1 MSSENPNVGFIGF
14 VTRKDKDTGVNLLA
28 KIVTP
33 NKKRALNKLVR
44 VKVKANAL
52 DDYSCCVID
61 HATMKKNIES
71 SQDLESISESF
82 QFLYN
87 GEHGTSIS
95 YTIEKLDDSSKINKY
110 LSDDG
115 TLNGR
120 PKYNV
125 GGTADAVGYIRI
137 TVTKNDAEVSSRIM
151 VRIKG
156 MNANEVLHS
165 EKVYNEYKSSLDEF
179 LWDRIAIYD
188 GSENDLYANK
198 GYLNICSPLL
208 FTNASSIDVSDLSEV
223 PIQCEWIVDLD
234 EVGEYMKSAS
244 ESFPGLY
251 QLATGSGSRI
261 CMDTTSENY
270 GKIYQPSYK
279 TACDILTTGNRY
291 ATLMDIGETE
301 ARGRRFRIGRGGPEA
316 VNGRLRLR
324 AKLTL
329 GDADPVEVTYMC
341 ATTSKTMNSEEVSNF
356 VKGIMQIGLNDVW
369 TSVGPTPINILVPDM
384 NSNPESA
391 VAQTISVFGNEHYKA
406 LEDAQYEQLKL
417 GRLTLSNVVGM
428 NANPSVYKATQGSGG
443 KITIST
449 TEPYSY
455 ISRLFS
461 PTTFVQSET
470 TYEGM
475 QILDYNRNLTIPVGI
490 PGSGG
495 GNSTGM
501 YAASDILNKAGDGVA
516 FGVRFKVEVQ
526 SISVGDKSYTLE
538 FEQPFILTR
547 LS

>member
-1 MSSENPNVGFIGF
+1 MSSETQNVGFIGF

-61 HATMKKNIES
+61 HAAMKKIIES
-71 SQDLESISESF
+71 SQDLENVNESF

-87 GEHGTSIS
+87 GEHGTSINYS
-95 YTIEKLDDSSKINKY
+95 IEKLDDSSTINKY
-110 LSDDG
+110 LSEDG

-120 PKYNV
+120 PKYSTS
-125 GGTADAVGYIRI
+125 GAADAVGYIRI

-156 MNANEVLHS
+156 MNADEVLHS
-165 EKVYNEYKSSLDEF
+165 EKIYNEYKSSLDEF
-179 LWDRIAIYD
+179 LWDRIAVYE

-198 GYLNICSPLL
+198 GYLNISSQLL
-208 FTNASSIDVSDLSEV
+208 FTNAATINVPDLSEV
-223 PIQCEWIVDLD
+223 PITCEWSVDLD
-234 EVGEYMKSAS
+234 EVGEYMKSSS
-244 ESFPGLY
+244 ENFPGLY
-251 QLATGSGSRI
+251 QLKTGGGSRI
-261 CMDTTSENY
+261 CIDKDSPDY
-270 GKIYQPSYK
+270 GKVYQPSYK

-301 ARGRRFRIGRGGPEA
+301 ARGRRFRIGKGGPDA

-324 AKLTL
+324 AKLML

-356 VKGIMQIGLNDVW
+356 VKGIMQIGLNDNW
-369 TSVGPTPINILVPDM
+369 TATGSEPINILVPDM
-384 NSNPESA
+384 KTNSEAA
-391 VAQTISVFGNEHYKA
+391 VTQVISVFGNGHYKA
-406 LEDAQYEQLKL
+406 LTPAQYEELKL
-417 GRLTLSNVVGM
+417 GNLTLSNVVGM
-428 NANPSVYKATQGSGG
+428 NANPSIYKATTSGG
-443 KITIST
+443 KVTIST
-449 TEPYSY
+449 TEPYGY

-461 PTTFVQSET
+461 PTSFVST
-470 TYEGM
+470 DGNYEG
-475 QILDYNRNLTIPVGI
+475 QTVLDYNRNLTIPVGA
-490 PGSGG
+490 PGAGG

-501 YAASDILNKAGDGVA
+501 YAASDILDKAGDGIA
-516 FGVRFKVEVQ
+516 FGIRFKVEVQ
-526 SISVGDKSYTLE
+526 ALGTGEKAYTLE
-538 FEQPFILTR
+538 FEQAFILSR
-547 LS
+547 L